1 MKDEQPNAE
10 SDRPDG
16 ERESNDYRHQADQLA
31 FENKMLR
38 AVLDSMPD
46 NISIKDLKGRYIFDN
61 ASHCHFLGAKNSADV
76 VGKTVFDFVPA
87 EFASTFHAEDLRVLQ
102 LGETVVRSVD
112 ETVDFS
118 GNKFW
123 MSVTK
128 TPLRGENGE
137 VIGLVST
144 TRDITARKKAEEQ
157 IAKYA
162 EELRKKNAQLEED
175 LVTARELQNALLPQ
189 RYPRFP
195 SSAPPETSALRF
207 HHFFRPSSGV
217 GGDFFQ
223 VFQISDSVAGV
234 FICDVMGHGV
244 CAALVAAI
252 LRALLD
258 DLRAYETEPA
268 RFLQELNSRV
278 SRILK
283 STRLP
288 MFVSAC
294 YLVADIARGELHYAN
309 AGHPAPLC
317 VHRARI
323 SAEPLPFRGSKR
335 DPVLGIFDDA
345 EYHGSSCELCEGD
358 TLLLFTD
365 GLFEVEGVDA
375 QYYDQARLLE
385 SVSQRASLR
394 AGELCDQVLAEIQRF
409 AVAKGFTDDVCL
421 VAVEIDQLLKE
432 RFAE

>member
-1 MKDEQPNAE
+1 
-10 SDRPDG
+10 
-16 ERESNDYRHQADQLA
+16 
-31 FENKMLR
+31 
-38 AVLDSMPD
+38 
-46 NISIKDLKGRYIFDN
+46 
-61 ASHCHFLGAKNSADV
+61 
-76 VGKTVFDFVPA
+76 
-87 EFASTFHAEDLRVLQ
+87 
-102 LGETVVRSVD
+102 
-112 ETVDFS
+112 
-118 GNKFW
+118 
-123 MSVTK
+123 
-128 TPLRGENGE
+128 
-137 VIGLVST
+137 
-144 TRDITARKKAEEQ
+144 
-157 IAKYA
+157 
-162 EELRKKNAQLEED
+162 
-175 LVTARELQNALLPQ
+175 
-189 RYPRFP
+189 
-195 SSAPPETSALRF
+195 
-207 HHFFRPSSGV
+207 
-217 GGDFFQ
+217 
-223 VFQISDSVAGV
+223 
-234 FICDVMGHGV
+234 
-244 CAALVAAI
+244 
-252 LRALLD
+252 
-258 DLRAYETEPA
+258 
-268 RFLQELNSRV
+268 
-278 SRILK
+278 
-283 STRLP
+283 

-335 DPVLGIFDDA
+335 DPVLGIFEDA